1 MEVWELSEIKG
12 QEESAQMEEGGSK
25 DLRERT
31 INKIRVMRAPATL
44 AKKSQ

>member
-1 MEVWELSEIKG
+1 
-12 QEESAQMEEGGSK
+12 MEEEEAR